1 MTAALKP
8 SSLAVS
14 LCAFLLL
21 PHAAAAQFVP
31 NDIIVSD
38 PDVDVRDP
46 EFDDNGNQMVWQ
58 DVAGNL
64 WLADIDPAT
73 GALIPTNGRGTL
85 LDVGLADIGPVGNGP
100 EWVYDSN
107 GKAAI
112 GYTKDVGGVL
122 TLALA
127 EEDEFGVWT
136 AGVLPNG
143 SDRYRPEGTR
153 AFTDSPPRMIYNR
166 IDGEDIVVSWRDAAD
181 ETTEQTI
188 NAAGQGGRWLPSG
201 QRFLA
206 TLNVSGITQVIEVD
220 QDTGDVEQITFEPTP
235 VFNPAIWFSPEYNA
249 PGFSAM
255 VGLKSVGI
263 FIEMDGT
270 WVNTYT
276 FNLPS
281 TFEFVSSPEVF
292 VHNGRSYVVVVAA
305 EELGIGPFP
314 FQPADNSEIWIAGI
328 DPDNPFFRRIDEGTP
343 NVRRTEP
350 EFFHTDTTVKVYYTE
365 DPGTKALV
373 RLADTGLG
381 LDNDYDIEALG
392 GPWAVQHRD
401 NRNSASVPFP
411 LPALYTVAGT
421 VLESTAQT
429 MRPTLGP
436 EGNLTFPFITPV
448 SGERQLCSI
457 DGDTLVERYRL
468 SDKQVGSSTAGLNG
482 LVGADGDIYTASGEY
497 VTRISP
503 EGQII
508 WRLVNPGFARSPQ
521 FLPDGNLI
529 IYTWN
534 GWERIVSRDGA
545 LLWDHRLT
553 GNRTYPSEPICLST
567 GQPSD
572 CAFVGVP
579 AVDPVNNVVY
589 SSYTTPAGDTRIVS
603 RTYDPDT
610 NTMAF
615 TSRLRFP
622 WLQGLAT
629 APVLSADYATIY
641 VQDGAGNLVAIDTAT
656 GARRWTFSLGFFSK
670 RPPVVSDNG
679 YIMPGGMNSEVPAYN
694 FVGIVQ
700 DLGTS
705 AVWAYQDFL
714 FTPQS
719 SSAVDG
725 SDRFVIGVV
734 NASTLEPFLM
744 SVSPSGIDGLTPFGQ
759 GSPSAMNGLAVRSD
773 GRVFLHASGGIALK
787 AFDPATPAP

>member
-1 MTAALKP
+1 MSANTTPLSVGAL
-8 SSLAVS
+8 
-14 LCAFLLL
+14 LCATLLL
-21 PHAAAAQFVP
+21 PFAANAQFVP

-73 GALIPTNGRGTL
+73 GDLTPMNGRGTL
-85 LDVGLADIGPVGNGP
+85 VDVGLADIGPVGNGP

-112 GYTKDVGGVL
+112 CYTKDVGGVL
-122 TLALA
+122 TLAVA
-127 EEDEFGVWT
+127 EEDEFGVWSGG
-136 AGVLPNG
+136 ALPNG

-153 AFTDSPPRMIYNR
+153 AFTDSPPRVIYNR
-166 IDGEDIVVSWRDAAD
+166 IEGEDVVVSWRDTAD
-181 ETTEQTI
+181 ETTEKTI

-206 TLNVSGITQVIEVD
+206 TLNVDGVTQVIEVD
-220 QDTGDVEQITFEPTP
+220 QDTGDVEQITFEPQP
-235 VFNPAIWFSPEYNA
+235 VFNPSIWWSPEYGA
-249 PGFSAM
+249 AGFSAM
-255 VGLKSVGI
+255 VGLKRVGI
-263 FIEMDGT
+263 WVEMDGA

-276 FNLPS
+276 FNLP
-281 TFEFVSSPEVF
+281 TAFEFVSSPEVF

-314 FQPADNSEIWIAGI
+314 FQPANNSEIWIAGI

-381 LDNDYDIEALG
+381 LSNDYDVSMLG
-392 GPWAVQHRD
+392 GPWAVMHRD
-401 NRNSASVPFP
+401 NRNSGSVPFQ
-411 LPALYTVAGT
+411 LPALYTVNGA
-421 VLESTAQT
+421 VVENTAQT

-436 EGNLTFPFITPV
+436 EGNLTFPFITPND
-448 SGERQLCSI
+448 GNRQLCSI
-457 DGDTLVERYRL
+457 DGDTLTENYRL
-468 SDKQVGSSTAGLNG
+468 TDKQVGTSTAALNG
-482 LVGADGDIYTASGEY
+482 LVNGDGDIFTVSGEY
-497 VTRISP
+497 VSRITP
-503 EGQII
+503 EGQIV
-508 WRLVNPGFARSPQ
+508 WRLANPGFARSPQ

-534 GWERIVSRDGA
+534 GWERIVSRDGE

-553 GNRTYPSEPICLST
+553 GNRSFPSEPICLSS

-579 AVDPVNNVVY
+579 AVDPTQNRVY
-589 SSYTTPAGDTRIVS
+589 SSYTTPSGNTRILA

-610 NTMAF
+610 NTMGF
-615 TSRLRFP
+615 TTRLRASFLP
-622 WLQGLAT
+622 GLAT
-629 APVLSADYATIY
+629 TPVLSADYATLY
-641 VQDGAGNLVAIDTAT
+641 AQDGVGNLVAIDTST
-656 GARRWTFSLGFFSK
+656 GMRRWTFALGFFSK

-679 YIMPGGMNSEVPAYN
+679 FIMPGGMNSEIPAYN

-700 DLGTS
+700 DNGTS
-705 AVWAYQDFL
+705 ASWAYQDFL

-719 SSAVDG
+719 SAAVDPNN
-725 SDRFVIGVV
+725 RFVLGVF
-734 NASTLEPFLM
+734 NSQTGDPFLM
-744 SVSPSGIDGLTPFGQ
+744 TVDPTGIAGLAAYGQ
-759 GSPSAMNGLAVRSD
+759 GMPTSMNGLAVRSD
-773 GRVFLHASGGIALK
+773 GRVFLHASGGISVK
-787 AFDPATPAP
+787 AFDPTP